1 MKRREAKRKER
12 EKAEKEKEKEDK
24 KIADAL
30 AKVKWPLSE
39 KQLDVLLDLVFLR
52 FGFSYLQPV
61 AKRHDIKPNITVRNG
76 YKSRDIEKPL
86 MEFAKKDG
94 NAGRLRMIFEIGLEA
109 TGNRE
114 EILKKL

>member
-1 MKRREAKRKER
+1 MPAQPQQSRCLNGFPQRCH
-12 EKAEKEKEKEDK
+12 
-24 KIADAL
+24 
-30 AKVKWPLSE
+30 PLSNCY
-39 KQLDVLLDLVFLR
+39 QPSR